1 MIKSYVSTK
10 MLLQKCTMYNKGCL
24 IPSNAGKG
32 FGKNGNNRVMPQCI
46 AVVVQFYLWYNL
58 FLN

>member
-1 MIKSYVSTK
+1 